1 MVSKGKAG
9 RVTDG
14 ALYGPPTIAGGGEQ
28 NREEAVAEIDISPG
42 ELNQE
47 VKREAKQESGWR
59 LWRESSQ
66 R

>member
-1 MVSKGKAG
+1 MVSKGKSG

-14 ALYGPPTIAGGGEQ
+14 ALYGASAIAGGGEQ

-47 VKREAKQESGWR
+47 VKREAKQESGWM

>member
-1 MVSKGKAG
+1 M
-9 RVTDG
+9 R
-14 ALYGPPTIAGGGEQ
+14 YMGPPPLRGGGEQ